1 MKKILALTLAFALA
15 FCLCGCALTGGES
28 SDPTPSEP
36 ASSNNSS
43 SDEVSSEESSKEESS
58 KEESSQ
64 PEAPKGE
71 DALLVCPM
79 EGSMYNTAS
88 ITLKPDFTFEMEI
101 NLLSGFGNA
110 KGSYEIG
117 ENKVITCNVSTVDFE
132 GFTGDDIKAFELQ
145 PKGSDGY
152 TIRFLDV
159 EFVGALNDGAVFT
172 KQ

>member
-1 MKKILALTLAFALA
+1 MKKILALTLAFVLA

-28 SDPTPSEP
+28 GDPTPSAP

-43 SDEVSSEESSKEESS
+43 SNEVSSEESSKD
-58 KEESSQ
+58 ESSQ

-117 ENKVITCNVSTVDFE
+117 ENKVITCNVSEVDFE
-132 GFTGDDIKAFELQ
+132 GFTGDDIEAFELQ
-145 PKGSDGY
+145 PKGTDGY